1 MNTIKTDENLTVILP
16 VMKDKQVITLHNVA
30 NNETYIFKSE
40 IKEVEIEIDIK
51 KSQDFDFWDTVNPK
65 EVEAIKEAIKKAKE
79 AKPDNYCNSNIPYN
93 CQKSFME
100 NKFELGAGSLTAKTK
115 RWKPENSEK
124 YGYVSDE
131 GKWCV
136 TFWDNSKYD
145 NHRHAIGNCYPFTEE
160 GKEQAIWEQ
169 VTRRKYET
177 ALWDAADWVE
187 GDWYGAFFDKK
198 TNSIKATN
206 NSHFFY
212 DGLPRFA
219 TEQSAI
225 DAHTRILGD
234 DAERYF
240 KGRR

>member
-1 MNTIKTDENLTVILP
+1 MNTIKTSENLTIILP

-30 NNETYIFKSE
+30 KNETYIFKSE

-51 KSQDFDFWDTVNPK
+51 KSQYFDFWDSVNPK
-65 EVEAIKEAIKKAKE
+65 EVEAIKEAIKKATE
-79 AKPDNYCNSNIPYN
+79 
-93 CQKSFME
+93 
-100 NKFELGAGSLTAKTK
+100 AKTK
-115 RWKPENSEK
+115 RWKPKSGEDYLFWN
-124 YGYVSDE
+124 GYEAKKNTWIGKLSDDALYE
-131 GKWCV
+131 
-136 TFWDNSKYD
+136 T
-145 NHRHAIGNCYPFTEE
+145 GNIYRLDEE
-160 GKEQAIWEQ
+160 ELLLWEQ

>member
-1 MNTIKTDENLTVILP
+1 MNTIKTGENLTINLP
-16 VMKDKQVITLHNVA
+16 VMKDKQVITVHNVA

-65 EVEAIKEAIKKAKE
+65 AVEAIKEAIKKAKE

-115 RWKPENSEK
+115 RWKPK
-124 YGYVSDE
+124 YH
-131 GKWCV
+131 GKYAFVDSCGTWIV
-136 TFWDNSKYD
+136 ATWSNHRFD
-145 NHRHAIGNCYPFTEE
+145 NHRHETGNCYQPPETER
-160 GKEQAIWEQ
+160 AIWEQ
-169 VTRRKYET
+169 ITRRKYET

-187 GDWYGAFFDKK
+187 GDWYYGMYCNGRIDAISLSLI
-198 TNSIKATN
+198 N
-206 NSHFFY
+206 Y
-212 DGLPRFA
+212 GLPRFA

-240 KGRR
+240 KGRG

>member
-1 MNTIKTDENLTVILP
+1 MNTIKTDENLTVILDENLTVILP

-51 KSQDFDFWDTVNPK
+51 KSQYFDFWDSVNPK
-65 EVEAIKEAIKKAKE
+65 EVEAIKEAIKKATE
-79 AKPDNYCNSNIPYN
+79 
-93 CQKSFME
+93 
-100 NKFELGAGSLTAKTK
+100 AKTK
-115 RWKPENSEK
+115 RWKPKSGEDYLFWN
-124 YGYVSDE
+124 GYEAKKNTWIGKLSDDALYE
-131 GKWCV
+131 
-136 TFWDNSKYD
+136 T
-145 NHRHAIGNCYPFTEE
+145 GNIYRLDEE
-160 GKEQAIWEQ
+160 ELLLWEQ

-219 TEQSAI
+219 MEQSAI

>member
-51 KSQDFDFWDTVNPK
+51 KSQYFDFWDSVNPK
-65 EVEAIKEAIKKAKE
+65 EVEAIKEAIKKATE
-79 AKPDNYCNSNIPYN
+79 
-93 CQKSFME
+93 
-100 NKFELGAGSLTAKTK
+100 AKTK
-115 RWKPENSEK
+115 RWKPKSGEDYLFWN
-124 YGYVSDE
+124 GYEAKKNTWIGKLSDDALYE
-131 GKWCV
+131 
-136 TFWDNSKYD
+136 T
-145 NHRHAIGNCYPFTEE
+145 GNIYRLDEE
-160 GKEQAIWEQ
+160 ELLLWEQ